1 MATKTTTK
9 APMTN
14 ANILSVV
21 RANLAYEVQNHLPN
35 DISDNIQTVYNDI
48 MEIQPLRN
56 VIVP

>member
-21 RANLAYEVQNHLPN
+21 RANLAYEVQNHLPD
-35 DISDNIQTVYNDI
+35 DI
-48 MEIQPLRN
+48 
-56 VIVP
+56 